1 MTPTVESRR
10 WPVAIVLGLLLVVL
24 VNVALAWIAVAGAD
38 PVVGTYAT
46 PVR

>member
-1 MTPTVESRR
+1 
-10 WPVAIVLGLLLVVL
+10 VAIVLGLLLVVL
-24 VNVALAWIAVAGAD
+24 VNLALAWIAVAGAD